1 MRYSMLRN
9 LRIQNFKSF
18 DNEKINLSNLTLLT
32 GSNCSGKSSVIQAL
46 LLLAH
51 NIDKKEQ
58 IINKQASPINSY
70 KVSLGDFSEIRNRN
84 KNAKEILIEA
94 IDEKGTATA
103 KISLGS
109 EQGCIANTS
118 VNNDSLLRIFD
129 SKNRKIHYLSA
140 NRIGVQDLYNKNI
153 NNFDKYGMLGEFA
166 IDYLNNH
173 RSEPLNSNLVYDK
186 SSPTLST
193 QVDYW
198 LQYILNTN
206 IETEEI
212 VGSDKIK
219 TKFKI
224 NNGEKTSDYV
234 RPKNIGSGISYII
247 SIIIMCLSS
256 VKDDI
261 LIIEN
266 PEIHLHPRA
275 QSKLTEFFIF
285 IANAEI
291 QLVIETHSDHIFNG
305 IRKGLYKKE
314 ITINKVAVNFFRID
328 DKTLNTIYT
337 PIEFTD
343 CGKVKNIPFGL
354 FDQFD
359 EDLNILLGII

>member
-1 MRYSMLRN
+1 MLKN
-9 LRIQNFKSF
+9 LHIQNFKSF
-18 DNEKINLSNLTLLT
+18 DNEQITLSNFTLLT
-32 GSNCSGKSSVIQAL
+32 GSNCSGKSSAIQAL

-58 IINKQASPINSY
+58 ITNKQASPINSY

-84 KNAKEILIEA
+84 KNAKEILIEVNQNDKLA
-94 IDEKGTATA
+94 ST
-103 KISLGS
+103 KILLDTESGV
-109 EQGCIANTS
+109 IANTQ
-118 VNNDSLLRIFD
+118 VDKTLGEIFN

-166 IDYLNNH
+166 IDYLNSH
-173 RSEPLNSNLVYDK
+173 RSEPLINTLVKDN

-206 IETEEI
+206 IETEAI
-212 VGSDKIK
+212 IGSDKIK

-224 NNGEKTSDYV
+224 NNGKKTSDYV
-234 RPKNIGSGISYII
+234 RPKNIGSGLSYVI

-256 VKDDI
+256 KEDDI

-266 PEIHLHPRA
+266 PEIHLHPKA
-275 QSKLTEFFIF
+275 QALLTEFFIF
-285 IANAEI
+285 IANAGI
-291 QLVIETHSDHIFNG
+291 QLIIETHSDHIFNG
-305 IRKGLYKKE
+305 IRKGIYKKQ
-314 ITINKVAVNFFRID
+314 IVKDKIAVNFFQID

-337 PIEFTD
+337 PIKFTD
-343 CGKVKNIPFGL
+343 NGKVKNIPNGL

-359 EDLNILLGII
+359 EDLNVLLGIL

>member
-1 MRYSMLRN
+1 MLKN
-9 LRIQNFKSF
+9 LHIKNFKSI
-18 DNEKINLSNLTLLT
+18 DDEQILLSNFTLLA

-58 IINKQASPINSY
+58 ILNKQASPINSY
-70 KVSLGDFSEIRNRN
+70 KVSLGEFSEIRNRN
-84 KNAKEILIEA
+84 KNAKEILIETNQGDYA
-94 IDEKGTATA
+94 A
-103 KISLGS
+103 KTRISLDS
-109 EQGCIANTS
+109 KLDVIADTQ
-118 VNNDSLLRIFD
+118 VDPLFEEIFN

-166 IDYLNNH
+166 IDYLNSH
-173 RSEPLNSNLVYDK
+173 RSEPLSSNLIKDD

-206 IETEEI
+206 IETEAI
-212 VGSDKIK
+212 IGSDKIK

-224 NNGEKTSDYV
+224 NNGKKISDSV
-234 RPKNIGSGISYII
+234 RPKNIGSGLSYII

-256 VKDDI
+256 IKDDI

-266 PEIHLHPRA
+266 PEIHLHPKA
-275 QSKLTEFFIF
+275 QSLLTEFFVF
-285 IANAEI
+285 IANAGI
-291 QLVIETHSDHIFNG
+291 QLIIETHSDHIFNG
-305 IRKGLYKKE
+305 IRKGIFKKQISKE
-314 ITINKVAVNFFRID
+314 KIAVNFFKID

-343 CGKVKNIPFGL
+343 TGRVNNIPNGL

-359 EDLNILLGII
+359 EDLNVLLGIL